1 MLALNLNTNKIHDT
15 CNNAWLRA
23 KQHNIAFKEAPFR
36 ENESSLKQNTFTV
49 EQDCWTLHVA
59 QNLTF

>member
-23 KQHNIAFKEAPFR
+23 KQLNITFKETPLR
-36 ENESSLKQNTFTV
+36 ENESSLKQNTFV
-49 EQDCWTLHVA
+49 IEQDC
-59 QNLTF
+59 